1 MAGEEKQA
9 AAQQTFVFLGSL
21 TNEPPAS
28 AGSGARKR
36 GDREYEIIKK
46 QKQRKMKK
54 ILHIIM
60 RIIL

>member
-46 QKQRKMKK
+46 VD
-54 ILHIIM
+54 ILCDI
-60 RIIL
+60 RIFYLFSLL

>member
-46 QKQRKMKK
+46 QK
-54 ILHIIM
+54 
-60 RIIL
+60 

>member
-1 MAGEEKQA
+1 MSPKEKQA

-46 QKQRKMKK
+46 QKQRKMKG
-54 ILHIIM
+54 
-60 RIIL
+60 RR